1 MMNDG
6 QRPAMN
12 GPGRRDRTARCRRP
26 GLAVLVVA
34 AAIGLAACSS
44 GSSTPGVASLST
56 TSSDN
61 GSGSS
66 APGTGS
72 SAPSSG
78 SSTAGGSST
87 GGGSGG
93 SATQLL
99 DEWAACMRS
108 HGDPNQS
115 DPVIN
120 SDQDIEISMRNTSAE
135 MAAEVHDSAGPCG
148 HYLAQATSVLRN
160 GQPLPAGAS
169 QAQLVKY
176 AHCMRASGEPD
187 YPDPVPGVTDQHLPS
202 DVKPDSAVF
211 QNADK
216 LCSRKAGMPVV
227 PADVPGVVQVR
238 NVVG

>member
-1 MMNDG
+1 MNDD
-6 QRPAMN
+6 QRPAAN
-12 GPGRRDRTARCRRP
+12 GPRRRDRTARCRRP

-44 GSSTPGVASLST
+44 GSSAPGVASLGT
-56 TSSDN
+56 TS
-61 GSGSS
+61 SGSS
-66 APGTGS
+66 APGNGS

-78 SSTAGGSST
+78 SSTASGSSA
-87 GGGSGG
+87 GGGSGV

-99 DEWAACMRS
+99 DEWAACMRG

-120 SDQDIEISMRNTSAE
+120 SDQDIEISMRNVSAE

-169 QAQLVKY
+169 QAVLVKY
-176 AHCMRASGEPD
+176 AQCMRANGEPD
-187 YPDPVPGVTDQHLPS
+187 YPDPMPGATDQHLPS
-202 DVKPDSAVF
+202 GVDPGSAVF

-216 LCSRKAGMPVV
+216 LCRQKAGMPVV

-238 NVVG
+238 NSVG

>member
-1 MMNDG
+1 MNDD
-6 QRPAMN
+6 QRPATN

-44 GSSTPGVASLST
+44 GSSVPGVASLGTT
-56 TSSDN
+56 TS
-61 GSGSS
+61 
-66 APGTGS
+66 GS

-78 SSTAGGSST
+78 SSTASGSSA
-87 GGGSGG
+87 GGGSGV

-99 DEWAACMRS
+99 DEWAACMRG

-120 SDQDIEISMRNTSAE
+120 SEQDIEISMRNASAE

-176 AHCMRASGEPD
+176 AQCMRANGEPD

-202 DVKPDSAVF
+202 DVDPGSVVF

-216 LCSRKAGMPVV
+216 LCRQQVGMPVV

>member
-1 MMNDG
+1 MVNDD
-6 QRPAMN
+6 QRPASS
-12 GPGRRDRTARCRRP
+12 GPGRRDRPARCRRA

-34 AAIGLAACSS
+34 AAIALAACSS
-44 GSSTPGVASLST
+44 GSSGPQVASLAT
-56 TSSDN
+56 TSSGND
-61 GSGSS
+61 GGSS
-66 APGTGS
+66 APG
-72 SAPSSG
+72 AG
-78 SSTAGGSST
+78 SSTASGSSAS
-87 GGGSGG
+87 GGSGV

-108 HGDPNQS
+108 HGDPSQS

-120 SDQDIEISMRNTSAE
+120 SDQDIEISMKNASAQ

-148 HYLAQATSVLRN
+148 HYLAQATAVLRN

-176 AHCMRASGEPD
+176 AQCMRANGEPD
-187 YPDPVPGVTDQHLPS
+187 YPDPVPGSTEIHFPS
-202 DVKPDSAVF
+202 GVDPSSAAF

-216 LCSRKAGMPVV
+216 LCSQKAGLPVV

-238 NVVG
+238 NLAG